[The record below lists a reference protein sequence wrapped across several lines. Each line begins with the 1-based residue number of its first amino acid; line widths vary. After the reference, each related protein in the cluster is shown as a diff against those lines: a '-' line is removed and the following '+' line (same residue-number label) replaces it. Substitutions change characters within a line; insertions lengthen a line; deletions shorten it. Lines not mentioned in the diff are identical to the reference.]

1 MPKLDLSKGAKKD
14 QDLLEAHDFV
24 TVSQARAHFSDVVDL
39 ARSGKRVLVVNHG
52 EPAAAFVPVS
62 DLVVL
67 DRAREIGLYDK
78 LLALLQPK

>member
-1 MPKLDLSKGAKKD
+1 MPKLDLSKGGKKD
-14 QDLLEAHDFV
+14 QDLLENHDYV
-24 TVSQARAHFSDVVDL
+24 TIADARAHFSDVIGM
-39 ARSGKRVLVVNHG
+39 AHSGKRVLVVKHG

-78 LLALLQPK
+78 LVALLQPK